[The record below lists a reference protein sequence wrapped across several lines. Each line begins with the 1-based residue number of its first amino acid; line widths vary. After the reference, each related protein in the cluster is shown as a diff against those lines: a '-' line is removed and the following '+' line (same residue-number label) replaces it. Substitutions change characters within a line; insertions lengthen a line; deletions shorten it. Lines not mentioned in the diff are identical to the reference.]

1 MPITR
6 KEQRLSGVRLKPE
19 VIHAGALEGKKW
31 SRPCP
36 QPKGSILHDD
46 TLPNIL
52 YIE

>member
-6 KEQRLSGVRLKPE
+6 REQRLSGVRLKPE
-19 VIHAGALEGKKW
+19 VIHAGAMEGKKW
-31 SRPCP
+31 GRLCP

-46 TLPNIL
+46 TLPSIL